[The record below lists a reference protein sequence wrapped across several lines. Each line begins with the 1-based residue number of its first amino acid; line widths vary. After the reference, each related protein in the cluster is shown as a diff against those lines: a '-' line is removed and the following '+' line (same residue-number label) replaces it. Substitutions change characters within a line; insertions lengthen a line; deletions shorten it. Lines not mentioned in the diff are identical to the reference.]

1 MTTLDSPR
9 ILVEDASCG
18 YGSRAVLSGCSLD
31 VAPCEVVALIGPN
44 GSGKSTLMKTV
55 SGAISPLSGRV
66 SLMGDDVRT
75 LSKKETARRLGYVPQ
90 IESPAFDFRVRDV
103 VLMGRFPH
111 SDHLFE
117 SREDVI
123 AAEEAMQRA
132 DCDQLAERPMSELS
146 GGEGQRVRIARA
158 LAQEAPILLM
168 DEPTTHLDVRHQIDI
183 GLLVRRLAAEGLAV
197 LVAVHD
203 LNWAAAFAT
212 RVVVLSEGRILLDG
226 PVEESLESPIIDRAF
241 SVEFQRIR
249 EGGVRLLPV
258 EG

>member
-1 MTTLDSPR
+1 
-9 ILVEDASCG
+9 
-18 YGSRAVLSGCSLD
+18 
-31 VAPCEVVALIGPN
+31 
-44 GSGKSTLMKTV
+44 MKTV
-55 SGAISPLSGRV
+55 AGAIAPLSGQVR
-66 SLMGDDVRT
+66 LMGDDVQS
-75 LSKKETARRLGYVPQ
+75 LSKKETAKRLGYVPQ
-90 IESPAFDFRVRDV
+90 LESPAFDFRVRDV

-111 SDHLFE
+111 SDSLFE
-117 SREDVI
+117 SRDDVL
-123 AAEEAMQRA
+123 AAEEAMRRA
-132 DCDQLAERPMSELS
+132 DCDKLADRPMSELS

-183 GLLVRRLAAEGLAV
+183 GLLVRRFAAEGLAV

-212 RVVVLSEGRILLDG
+212 RVVVLSEGRIVLDG
-226 PVEESLESPIIDRAF
+226 PVEDSLESPIIDRAF
-241 SVEFQRIR
+241 GVEFRRIR